1 MPPSHRTGL
10 NVARKRRKDGTT
22 IEYFYDRASG
32 KFLGHDRAAAEEA
45 RQRLS
50 LTPMQAAGIQPGSI
64 NALILDYLQS
74 EAFRSLRG
82 TTQKLYRGYLD
93 RMRED
98 WGDIPARAITRQ
110 DVLAIRERLSAT
122 PRKAN
127 QVLSLLQ
134 ILLGRARETGIVQ
147 ENVAERFGRLHIAS
161 RTEIWSYQM
170 EDAFL
175 ERARPA
181 LQLAYMLL
189 LYTLQRPSDMLAMGA
204 GRISTR
210 DGRMFIALR
219 QAKTGALLDVP
230 VHTRLAPHIARRLDE
245 LNADEASVAQ
255 IITARIGLG
264 PERLLV
270 PSPTGKPWAHRNFAR
285 AWDQVISRM
294 AHAQARRLFAAGR
307 TKEEVRAELENQHRQ
322 RRDLR
327 RTGIVRL
334 AEAGATTPQIAAISG
349 HGIDYCQRIID
360 TYLPRR
366 TEVALAGMEV
376 WEKHQVRET
385 TKIVSIAAS
394 RGRLM

>member
-1 MPPSHRTGL
+1 M
-10 NVARKRRKDGTT
+10 VRKRRSDGTT
-22 IEYFYDRASG
+22 IEYFYDR
-32 KFLGHDRAAAEEA
+32 KTKRFLGHDRAIALESLA
-45 RQRLS
+45 QLS
-50 LTPMQAAGIQPGSI
+50 ISPLQAAGVQTGSI
-64 NALILDYLQS
+64 AALIVDYLKS
-74 EAFRSLRG
+74 ESYRSLRK
-82 TTQKLYRGYLD
+82 TTQILYRGYLD

-110 DVLAIRERLSAT
+110 DVLAIRERLSVT

-134 ILLGRARETGIVQ
+134 ILLGRAKDSGLVSD
-147 ENVAERFGRLHIAS
+147 NVAERFGRLHIAS
-161 RTEIWSYQM
+161 RTEIWSYRM

-175 ERARPA
+175 ERARPT
-181 LQLAYMLL
+181 LQLAYLLL
-189 LYTLQRPSDMLAMGA
+189 LYTVQRPSDVLAMDA
-204 GRISTR
+204 ARISQR

-230 VHTRLAPHIARRLDE
+230 VHTRLVPHIQRRLAE
-245 LNADEASVAQ
+245 LTREDLEQAGV
-255 IITARIGLG
+255 ITARIGPAPLQ
-264 PERLLV
+264 LLV
-270 PSPTGKPWAHRNFAR
+270 PSPTGKVWANRNFAR
-285 AWDQVISRM
+285 AWDQVMGRLGL
-294 AHAQARRLFAAGR
+294 AHARELFKCGKS
-307 TKEEVRAELENQHRQ
+307 KEEVRQELSAQHRQ

-366 TEVALAGMEV
+366 TEVAVAGMEA
-376 WEKHQVRET
+376 WEKHQERT
-385 TKIVSIAAS
+385 TSKVVSIAAT